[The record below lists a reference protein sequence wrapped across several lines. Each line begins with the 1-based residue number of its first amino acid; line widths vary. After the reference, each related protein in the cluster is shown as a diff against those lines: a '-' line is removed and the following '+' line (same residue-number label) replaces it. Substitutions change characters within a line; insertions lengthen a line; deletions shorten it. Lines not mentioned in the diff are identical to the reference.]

1 MASVTAQLS
10 AFLQCGASSHL
21 IEQYLKERERE
32 RERKKKKKRQRTTSV
47 GQHLSLSLSS
57 SYKGVF
63 GLRWPRPLSA
73 AGSDRSCPT
82 PRPLMDGR
90 PAGHL
95 RSVRPPFVSVRWGA
109 HVFLSLSL
117 SLSLFHFPYFSKPPF
132 AAVCLS
138 STSKYLSI
146 AIWTVYFFSFLL
158 DSHWGTLIEFCF
170 SGSFDDAFIHF
181 FFFIQWFPT
190 FFFCGGEGGSLPQ
203 TAPLKSTEDPPT
215 FVSFFIYYFPRA
227 NNVDIATSSFPEK
240 RQFEN
245 VFFFCSNPFYPPPS
259 TGPYQPR
266 G

>member
-1 MASVTAQLS
+1 M
-10 AFLQCGASSHL
+10 C
-21 IEQYLKERERE
+21 
-32 RERKKKKKRQRTTSV
+32 
-47 GQHLSLSLSS
+47 
-57 SYKGVF
+57 
-63 GLRWPRPLSA
+63 
-73 AGSDRSCPT
+73 
-82 PRPLMDGR
+82 
-90 PAGHL
+90 
-95 RSVRPPFVSVRWGA
+95 
-109 HVFLSLSL
+109 
-117 SLSLFHFPYFSKPPF
+117 LF
-132 AAVCLS
+132 

-240 RQFEN
+240 KTFWKRFLFLLKS
-245 VFFFCSNPFYPPPS
+245 VLPPPRRVHINLGGNLPPRLGNTDFIGCCLLFRRDPRDIGRVVVPA
-259 TGPYQPR
+259 TGSI
-266 G
+266 